1 MKICLDPG
9 HGGKDSGAVGFNLKE
24 SDSALKIAI
33 EIKNIL
39 KNHGIDV
46 LLTRSDDIFIPLY
59 ERAYMS
65 NKANCD
71 YFISIHHNSAANPN
85 ARGYETWVYSE
96 RKTTQDFVNK
106 IHSEIVGS
114 KLFSID
120 RGIKNAPF
128 TVLTKTEAPAIL
140 LELGFINNK
149 DDNALITSKWKSI
162 ASVIANA
169 ILKFQNIPN
178 IIPEQ
183 KERVNEIPPSN
194 YAMSACKKAVSCG
207 LFADINN
214 DGSLDRPKDYLKR
227 EELVVILDRL
237 GYLDKR
243 YD

>member
-9 HGGKDSGAVGFNLKE
+9 HGGRDSGAVGFNLKE

-71 YFISIHHNSAANPN
+71 YFISIHHNSAANQN

-96 RKTTQDFVNK
+96 RKATQDFVNK
-106 IHSEIVGS
+106 IHSEIIGS

-169 ILKFQNIPN
+169 ILKFLNIPN
-178 IIPEQ
+178 VIPEQ
-183 KERVNEIPPSN
+183 KERANEISPSN
-194 YAMSACKKAVSCG
+194 YAINACKKAVSCG

-227 EELVVILDRL
+227 EELAVILDRL